1 MSRRERGMVTAETAM
16 VLPFVVLV
24 AFVLT
29 WVVSL
34 GLTQMRV
41 SDAAREGA
49 RVMAR
54 GQDADDARRA
64 VRADVPGS
72 TVDVRVAGGR
82 ARVTVRFRARLPLV
96 PAVHL
101 DLVGRSVAVVE

>member
-1 MSRRERGMVTAETAM
+1 MITAETAM

-41 SDAAREGA
+41 SDAARDGA

-54 GQDADDARRA
+54 GQDAGDARRVA
-64 VRADVPGS
+64 RDSAPGS
-72 TVDVRVAGGR
+72 AVDIRLAGGR
-82 ARVTVRFRARLPLV
+82 AGVTVRFRARLPLV
-96 PAVHL
+96 PGVHL

>member
-1 MSRRERGMVTAETAM
+1 MVTAETAM

-24 AFVLT
+24 AMVLV

-41 SDAAREGA
+41 ADAAREAA
-49 RVMAR
+49 RVAAR
-54 GQDADDARRA
+54 GQPIGEAKEAARRVA
-64 VRADVPGS
+64 PGAELE
-72 TVDVRVAGGR
+72 VALDDGR
-82 ARVTVRFRARLPLV
+82 AEVTARFRARLPLM

-101 DLVGRSVAVVE
+101 DLVGRSTAVVE